1 MITAE
6 TKAEIRRLFYAEHW
20 PVGTISSAL
29 GVHHETVA
37 AAIGVDSFRTTGG
50 TTRGS
55 KMDPYLPFM
64 RDTLGRY
71 PKVCASRIFEMI
83 KDRGYTGRSSSQVR
97 RVVSRLRP
105 PSTTEAYL
113 RLTVLPGEEAQ
124 ADWGSFGSIS
134 IGRGRR
140 PLSGFVMVLSWCRGI
155 DGLFTVDQTLESF
168 LRGHA
173 QAFDYFAGVPRVVLY
188 DNLKSAVLERRG
200 EAIHFHPRLLELC
213 GHYHFAPRPCRPA
226 RGNEKGR
233 VERTIRYLRTS
244 FFAARSFRDLDDLNA
259 QFRRWRDEV
268 AHARKVPG
276 DPTLTVA
283 EALERERPRLLPL
296 PAHPFESDTVRVV
309 SGKTPYVRFDR
320 NMYSI
325 PHDHVRKPLTL
336 VASPSRVRVL
346 SGDRELA
353 NHARSYDTQQV
364 IEDPAHIE
372 ALVAA
377 KRNAQ
382 PLKARDRLR
391 TAVPETDRIFEALA
405 ARGESLG
412 HHTVRLLRLLDEY
425 GAEELVAAVRLAI
438 ARQAWGAGCVAHIL
452 EQRRRARGLP
462 PPVRVDLPDDPR
474 VRDLRVTPHRLEDY
488 DALGKPNDDDNED
501 EGSR

>member
-29 GVHHETVA
+29 SVHHGTVEN
-37 AAIGVDSFRTTGG
+37 AIGVESFRSPSG
-50 TTRGS
+50 TPRSS
-55 KMDPYLPFM
+55 KMDPFLPFV
-64 RDTLGRY
+64 RETLGRY

-83 KDRGYTGRSSSQVR
+83 RERGYTGRSSSQVR

-105 PSTTEAYL
+105 PPAAEAYL
-113 RLTVLPGEEAQ
+113 RLSVLPGEEAQ
-124 ADWGSFGSIS
+124 ADWGSFGSIA

-140 PLSGFVMVLSWCRGI
+140 PLSGFVMVLSWSRGV
-155 DGLFTVDQTLESF
+155 DALFTVDQTLESF
-168 LRGHA
+168 LRGHS
-173 QAFDYFAGVPRVVLY
+173 QAFDYFGGVPRTVLY

-233 VERTIRYLRTS
+233 VERMIRYLRTS

-268 AHARKVPG
+268 AHARRLPG
-276 DPTLTVA
+276 DATLTVA
-283 EALERERPRLLPL
+283 EALERERERLLPL
-296 PAHPFESDTVRVV
+296 PAHPFECDTVRVV
-309 SGKTPYVRFDR
+309 SSGKTPYVRFDR

-325 PHDHVRKPLTL
+325 PYDQIRKPLTL
-336 VASPSRVRVL
+336 VAGPTRVRVL
-346 SGDRELA
+346 AGDRELA

-382 PLKARDRLR
+382 PVKARDRLR
-391 TAVPETDRIFEALA
+391 TAVPRTDRIFEALA

-412 HHTVRLLRLLDEY
+412 HHTVRLLHLLDEY
-425 GAEELVAAVRLAI
+425 GAEELAAAVQA
-438 ARQAWGAGCVAHIL
+438 AVERQAWGAGCVAHIL

-488 DALGKPNDDDNED
+488 DALGKPNDDED